1 MILKTIEQR
10 PMSATAEEPCL
21 RWSLLL
27 LVLLPAIPFGVWA
40 GATLMMQVAG

>member
-1 MILKTIEQR
+1 MKNIEQR
-10 PMSATAEEPCL
+10 PMSAVAEEPCL

-40 GATLMMQVAG
+40 GANLMMRVAG